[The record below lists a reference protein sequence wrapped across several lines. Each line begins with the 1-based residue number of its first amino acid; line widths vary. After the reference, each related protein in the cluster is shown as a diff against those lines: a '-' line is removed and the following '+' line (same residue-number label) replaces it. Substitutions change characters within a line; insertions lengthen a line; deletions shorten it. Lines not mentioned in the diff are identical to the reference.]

1 MVWVIGN
8 FVALFLG
15 ETASPR
21 TISGKLEIVPRLL
34 VSMNLRPTVI
44 GLIDTLTALIKS
56 II

>member
-8 FVALFLG
+8 FVALLLG

-21 TISGKLEIVPRLL
+21 TISGKLEIAPRLL